1 MDWQSALSAGLV
13 AAVVLA
19 SILGRERLARLHTA
33 LVRTIDRVRASRPAK
48 PHPTGRPIEAIARD
62 AHRLGVRF
70 RCMPERVSF
79 AQLEG
84 NRMAYDRVLVEAC
97 TALGVDHL
105 IEVLPPGPELDGER
119 RRVELVLDAWGLGLG
134 LGDAA

>member
-1 MDWQSALSAGLV
+1 M
-13 AAVVLA
+13 
-19 SILGRERLARLHTA
+19 T
-33 LVRTIDRVRASRPAK
+33 
-48 PHPTGRPIEAIARD
+48 PTGSACGSGACRS
-62 AHRLGVRF
+62 
-70 RCMPERVSF
+70 RVSF